1 VEINSGIFVCGG
13 NSFLLEYRGSTNC
26 PDKPLWMHALTAF
39 GLLMTIVT
47 ALITVVLFRNYEF
60 LEQNKLK
67 RRYS

>member
-1 VEINSGIFVCGG
+1 VA
-13 NSFLLEYRGSTNC
+13 YRASTDC

-39 GLLMTIVT
+39 GMLMAIIT